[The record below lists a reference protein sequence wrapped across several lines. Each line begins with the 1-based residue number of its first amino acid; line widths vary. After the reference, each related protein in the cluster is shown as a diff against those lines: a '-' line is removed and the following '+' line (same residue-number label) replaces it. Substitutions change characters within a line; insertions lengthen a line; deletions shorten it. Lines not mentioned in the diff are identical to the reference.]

1 MKLIVS
7 GVGIFSSILSHSLR
21 SIVAYFLSALMIA
34 IDKNRYAHTKENIAN
49 AFPSLSEEKIQEIAK
64 KSYHSLALTFLEIA
78 AMPYWSVQKICSKI
92 SFENIELI
100 NQIHERNKGI
110 ILLSGH
116 FGNWELLAF
125 TAGIL
130 SSVPMTIVVKKQR
143 VSAIADM
150 LEKLRTRVNNTVVD
164 ADNAAKE
171 IVRDILRNRPVAFL
185 VDQAGDPHKDIFVD
199 FMGRPAVTHE
209 APAQLALRLAAPI
222 IIGFACRKPDGIYT
236 VRLEEIP
243 FDDLSN
249 TAEGRKELTKRHVAA
264 LENIIRRYPE
274 QWAWQHKRWKYEAP

>member
-34 IDKNRYAHTKENIAN
+34 IDKKRYAHTKENIAN
-49 AFPSLSEEKIQEIAK
+49 AFPSLSEEKIREIAT

-143 VSAIADM
+143 VSAVAIM

-171 IVRDILRNRPVAFL
+171 IVRDILRKRPVAFL

-209 APAQLALRLAAPI
+209 APAQLALRFGVPI
-222 IIGFACRKPDGIYT
+222 IIGFARRNSDGTYS
-236 VRLEEIP
+236 VRLEEIH
-243 FDDLSN
+243 FDDLSD
-249 TAEGRKELTKRHVAA
+249 TPEGRKQLTKRHVAA
-264 LENIIRRYPE
+264 LENIIYRYPE

>member
-1 MKLIVS
+1 MKYVVLCI
-7 GVGIFSSILSHSLR
+7 GLFSSLLPHFLR
-21 SIVAYFLSALMIA
+21 RAVAFLLAAFMIA
-34 IDKNRYAHTKENIAN
+34 LDKKRYRHTKDNIAN
-49 AFPSLSEEKIQEIAK
+49 AFPSFSKKDIQEIAL
-64 KSYHSLALTFLEIA
+64 KSYCSLALTFLEIA

-100 NQIHERNKGI
+100 NQIHQRNKGI

-130 SSVPMTIVVKKQR
+130 SCVPMTIVVKKQR

-150 LEKLRTRVNNTVVD
+150 LEKLRTRVKNTVVD

-185 VDQAGDPHKDIFVD
+185 VDQAADPHKDIFID

-209 APAQLALRLAAPI
+209 APAQLALRLGTPI

-236 VRLEEIP
+236 VRLEEIH

-249 TAEGRKELTKRHVAA
+249 TSEGRKELTKRHVAA
-264 LENIIRRYPE
+264 LEHIIRRFPE